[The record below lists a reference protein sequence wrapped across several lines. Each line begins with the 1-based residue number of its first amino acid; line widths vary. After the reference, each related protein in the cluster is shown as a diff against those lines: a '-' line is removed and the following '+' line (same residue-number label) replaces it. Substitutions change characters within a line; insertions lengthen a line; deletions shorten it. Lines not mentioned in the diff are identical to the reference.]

1 MQCGMREKSR
11 VGKIQAVRNDVGL
24 YLSAWILLSLMQ
36 CGSREDV
43 RGADR
48 SSCGRR
54 ANYIHISEVDF
65 ETQVACF
72 PVLHVLTY

>member
-1 MQCGMREKSR
+1 MQCGMRERSR
-11 VGKIQAVRNDVGL
+11 VRKSQAVRNDVGL

-43 RGADR
+43 RGIDR

-54 ANYIHISEVDF
+54 ATYIHISEADF
-65 ETQVACF
+65 ETQVARF
-72 PVLHVLTY
+72 PMLHVLTY